1 MSGRST
7 QFSSNY
13 VPTQDFIPI
22 YEYSKIYKIE
32 FKNLAGKTYYHNV
45 DSQINLLSFLYT
57 DTGINLTFTHED
69 QTSTITTS
77 YFPISDYNDETSYGT
92 ITHPVNHDGDAND
105 FSQRVLYGFA
115 NYFDYQSER
124 DDNLGNAVNIYD
136 WKIYYGQPQDNT
148 SSPLFFNGWSWAVDW
163 DPINNQTLFRQY
175 LKYDESPYIITPP
188 TNQESWNDPV
198 TVINEDYLSFQSAGY
213 TYTLEKIYDTQ
224 YYNMMFFAGDS
235 LHNEWSINEGDLN
248 NSTGIIVEQID
259 GDTSGYLMYPGNF
272 AYQHGDGRN
281 GSTYWDGHVTLQ
293 GIQDFLALLR
303 HGVEY
308 ESLNGTVWDDTNN
321 RYTTRNLTAKP
332 LEEQFII
339 HLNDNSVADNIYIID
354 SKTYVKDSNSIE
366 SVGGVPT
373 LFEGVTINAGQAVIV
388 RESDN
393 NFKFFIYNVSG
404 SYVQASSPPEFT
416 NVSPSNGFRV
426 GNSNVTYTLDQDL
439 AEGTVT
445 WTATAGTDTASH
457 SVNLVE
463 TSKHTTGTHTVS
475 GPSGTSL
482 VDGVTY
488 TVKLNGKNSNDDT
501 ATEVEITGL
510 VYDTLGATLS
520 NIEIVGSE
528 SSRPRYVRESETVT
542 LSFTSNEEIET
553 PTVKF
558 ICNDTVLSW
567 SDDFGWGYQTPSSSP
582 MTDFQNNSDR
592 FVSEGVLNI
601 TVNGIGNGA
610 TQSVTVY
617 KVLTDDTTS
626 LSTYDLTH
634 STDEYYG
641 YFELTAGDYKI
652 IKLALSAASQEH
664 TNAVISNPQNNDWTA
679 VWTVPANRA
688 GLVTFEITTFDKSAP
703 SNSSIHWYALTTPA
717 DTVTVVSSAPE
728 FTNVT
733 PSNGFRVGNSNV
745 TYTLNQDL
753 AEGTITWTATS
764 GTDTASHSVNLV
776 TDTKHTTGTHT
787 VTGPTGTS
795 LVDGVTYTVKLNGK
809 NSDDD
814 AATEVEITGLVYD
827 TVAPTLSNVEI
838 VGSEGAR
845 PRYVKESETVT
856 LSFTS
861 NEEIETPTV
870 KIICNDGSGASQ
882 EHTNAVVSNP
892 QNNDWT
898 AVWTVPADR
907 AGLVTFEITTVDK
920 ATPSNNSTHTA
931 LTTPADTVTVEIPSN
946 ELEKVHDLV
955 TILSG
960 GGNHTYTIKL
970 PNSISDIS
978 SGFAPVLKN
987 KLPGTHYTTKLG
999 SISDINTEP
1008 NSVTYNDFT
1017 SPTLNEW
1024 LAAVPENSGSDIP
1037 VLKLTISNPYDSGA
1051 ATQDYYITV
1060 NRPDASGHKAGL
1072 ASDLLRDSNGNAIAL
1087 PSDNITPVDSNNW
1100 TEDEKRSQTAYSA
1113 NQLANTDFSTNPD
1126 LTAIKTVLKNALA
1139 PPASDASFDVKNSA
1153 SKMRNNIMA
1162 LIPEDEDVTD
1172 MLQDSFPNLP
1182 AASTTI
1188 IAKKPSPTPILPEE
1202 GKALYIALAPG
1213 EVQKFGFAK
1222 HNHKFKLTKMG
1233 DYKYKGAWIE
1243 EGQSS
1248 ELYTVPS
1255 SILGTT
1261 TVKCGLGHTITSSLF
1276 NDNGLE
1282 SSAGHPLPFKLNV
1295 NGEIILI
1302 GSAVVAGDD
1311 GSGTAPPADFVSS
1324 ADTNVLTAG
1333 LTGVSEETG
1342 RGDLKMKK
1350 ITDSAT
1356 LTKAQALI
1364 DAESDATNK
1373 LALRANILRSILDH
1387 SDMAASTSI
1396 KMSKTSLGLDTELA
1410 SAVTDVVAFKADQ
1423 TVKLS
1428 DLENTEG
1435 FYAPLIN
1442 DGETFTVNYGNS
1454 KTATFTR
1461 QTVASE
1467 VQYSLTVSPNVTI
1480 YKRTGATNL
1489 TVDNSNYSVSGYLLA
1504 GDKIELGGRLITIGS
1519 LIDGGES
1526 ITLEYAN
1533 VSWTNVYDPNTTSF
1547 EDNIIAANP
1556 TVALQTYNKDI
1567 TVNGNVI
1574 TVGNMKYVMFENDT
1588 TINFSN

>member
-1 MSGRST
+1 M
-7 QFSSNY
+7 
-13 VPTQDFIPI
+13 
-22 YEYSKIYKIE
+22 
-32 FKNLAGKTYYHNV
+32 
-45 DSQINLLSFLYT
+45 
-57 DTGINLTFTHED
+57 
-69 QTSTITTS
+69 
-77 YFPISDYNDETSYGT
+77 
-92 ITHPVNHDGDAND
+92 
-105 FSQRVLYGFA
+105 
-115 NYFDYQSER
+115 
-124 DDNLGNAVNIYD
+124 
-136 WKIYYGQPQDNT
+136 
-148 SSPLFFNGWSWAVDW
+148 
-163 DPINNQTLFRQY
+163 
-175 LKYDESPYIITPP
+175 
-188 TNQESWNDPV
+188 
-198 TVINEDYLSFQSAGY
+198 
-213 TYTLEKIYDTQ
+213 
-224 YYNMMFFAGDS
+224 
-235 LHNEWSINEGDLN
+235 
-248 NSTGIIVEQID
+248 
-259 GDTSGYLMYPGNF
+259 
-272 AYQHGDGRN
+272 
-281 GSTYWDGHVTLQ
+281 
-293 GIQDFLALLR
+293 
-303 HGVEY
+303 
-308 ESLNGTVWDDTNN
+308 
-321 RYTTRNLTAKP
+321 
-332 LEEQFII
+332 
-339 HLNDNSVADNIYIID
+339 
-354 SKTYVKDSNSIE
+354 
-366 SVGGVPT
+366 
-373 LFEGVTINAGQAVIV
+373 
-388 RESDN
+388 
-393 NFKFFIYNVSG
+393 
-404 SYVQASSPPEFT
+404 
-416 NVSPSNGFRV
+416 
-426 GNSNVTYTLDQDL
+426 
-439 AEGTVT
+439 
-445 WTATAGTDTASH
+445 
-457 SVNLVE
+457 
-463 TSKHTTGTHTVS
+463 
-475 GPSGTSL
+475 
-482 VDGVTY
+482 
-488 TVKLNGKNSNDDT
+488 
-501 ATEVEITGL
+501 
-510 VYDTLGATLS
+510 
-520 NIEIVGSE
+520 
-528 SSRPRYVRESETVT
+528 
-542 LSFTSNEEIET
+542 
-553 PTVKF
+553 
-558 ICNDTVLSW
+558 
-567 SDDFGWGYQTPSSSP
+567 
-582 MTDFQNNSDR
+582 
-592 FVSEGVLNI
+592 
-601 TVNGIGNGA
+601 
-610 TQSVTVY
+610 
-617 KVLTDDTTS
+617 
-626 LSTYDLTH
+626 
-634 STDEYYG
+634 
-641 YFELTAGDYKI
+641 
-652 IKLALSAASQEH
+652 SAASQEH